1 MLDIVQ
7 LTLSFF
13 GREGNLRCR
22 EERAG
27 IHEKETVSR
36 DYRWYFVHRNTA
48 QADRKN
54 GLDLHY
60 IVNSNS
66 VSLIQRLPE
75 EMAN

>member
-1 MLDIVQ
+1 MLDIIQ

-36 DYRWYFVHRNTA
+36 DYRWYFAHAHEFNTA
-48 QADRKN
+48 QDDRKN
-54 GLDLHY
+54 GLDLQC
-60 IVNSNS
+60 I
-66 VSLIQRLPE
+66 
-75 EMAN
+75 